1 MPGNIDFVSET
12 TYWGANLTAYVGNGT
27 IPESRLTDMAERIVA
42 GWYLLDQDKDYPAGA
57 FFASFARS
65 CSFDLLGA
73 PSAVN
78 FNSFN
83 QTDSET
89 NEHVDVQ
96 ADHYKVV
103 REIGAA
109 ATVLLKN
116 VAGALPLRAPKSV
129 AIIGTPPRPG
139 ATGSP

>member
-1 MPGNIDFVSET
+1 MPGNIDFVSDT
-12 TYWGANLTAYVGNGT
+12 SYWGANLTAYVGNGT

-42 GWYLLDQDKDYPAGA
+42 GWYMLDQDKDYPAGA
-57 FFASFARS
+57 LFACFARFRA
-65 CSFDLLGA
+65 FDSLGT
-73 PSAVN
+73 PTTVN

-109 ATVLLKN
+109 GTVLLKN
-116 VAGALPLRAPKSV
+116 VAGALPLKKPRSV
-129 AIIGTPPRPG
+129 AIIGTC
-139 ATGSP
+139 ADSPTVHLC